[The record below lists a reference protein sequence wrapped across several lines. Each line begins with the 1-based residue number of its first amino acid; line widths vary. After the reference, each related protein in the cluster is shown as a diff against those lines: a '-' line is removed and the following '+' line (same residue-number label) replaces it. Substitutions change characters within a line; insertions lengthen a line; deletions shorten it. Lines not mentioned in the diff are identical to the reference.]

1 MMVHPGS
8 EVEAVSVEDPKTAVQ
23 VPETMVAGCYLKAEC
38 QFEAENLITE
48 TLVLG
53 SDAKWRRPVDHSQQ
67 RVEPGRIQ
75 IHKH

>member
-23 VPETMVAGCYLKAEC
+23 VPECYLKAEC

-53 SDAKWRRPVDHSQQ
+53 SDAKCRRPVDHSQQ
-67 RVEPGRIQ
+67 RVEPGRIR